1 MLNSDV
7 APDDRRL
14 HAARLRQSMREI
26 DAQMEQIRADDRL
39 FHRCGFG
46 SDVHEIQLTAL
57 RAARKDIAIELDHL
71 RETAPA
77 RPRRSRF
84 VSWLLIPPALG
95 AILLETL
102 RPTRR
107 RSARRARVAVVRDP
121 EI

>member
-1 MLNSDV
+1 MAGPRGDRNPIGRLVRGQSRLVTCWGGIVLNSDV

-26 DAQMEQIRADDRL
+26 DAQMEQIRADD
-39 FHRCGFG
+39 
-46 SDVHEIQLTAL
+46 
-57 RAARKDIAIELDHL
+57 
-71 RETAPA
+71 